1 MVLAWSLDGWGVTC
15 EEIVERI
22 RGRRRER
29 GQGGEWEEGGGGGA
43 RGGGVREMKTEEE
56 RRMERLDSSEEL
68 SVESKS
74 TVTVSSEEGEWE

>member
-1 MVLAWSLDGWGVTC
+1 M
-15 EEIVERI
+15 
-22 RGRRRER
+22 
-29 GQGGEWEEGGGGGA
+29 
-43 RGGGVREMKTEEE
+43 REMKTEEE